1 MGFAKLLKSALFVPS
16 LLFLWSLQLTASLA
30 QDLPLAATTTISPGV
45 VTGTLTKL
53 DLTGKK
59 GEIRTDLGAPIV
71 FDITKPQ
78 LFQDLSLG
86 RRVTI
91 EMDGEGA
98 ANKVIGAFMAD
109 IFPPSPSEQAADPV
123 SH

>member
-1 MGFAKLLKSALFVPS
+1 VS
-16 LLFLWSLQLTASLA
+16 
-30 QDLPLAATTTISPGV
+30 
-45 VTGTLTKL
+45 GTLTKL
-53 DLTGKK
+53 DLTGNK
-59 GEIRTDLGAPIV
+59 GEISTDLGAPIP
-71 FDITKPQ
+71 FDIPKPQ

-91 EMDGEGA
+91 EMDGEGG

-109 IFPPSPSEQAADPV
+109 IFPPSPSEQSADPV

>member
-1 MGFAKLLKSALFVPS
+1 MGFEELLKSALFVPS
-16 LLFLWSLQLTASLA
+16 LLFLWSLQTPTLA
-30 QDLPLAATTTISPGV
+30 QDLPVAATTPNSPGV

-59 GEIRTDLGAPIV
+59 GEISTDLGTAIL

-91 EMDGEGA
+91 EMDGEGG

-109 IFPPSPSEQAADPV
+109 IFTPPSEQAED

>member
-1 MGFAKLLKSALFVPS
+1 MGFQQLLKSALFVPS
-16 LLFLWSLQLTASLA
+16 LLFLWSLQQTPTLA
-30 QDLPLAATTTISPGV
+30 QDVPLAAATTNSPGV
-45 VTGTLTKL
+45 VSGTLTKL
-53 DLTGKK
+53 DLTGNK
-59 GEIRTDLGAPIV
+59 GEISTDLGAPIL

-91 EMDGEGA
+91 EMDGEGG

-109 IFPPSPSEQAADPV
+109 IVPPSPIEQSADPV

>member
-1 MGFAKLLKSALFVPS
+1 MGFEELLKSTLVVPS
-16 LLFLWSLQLTASLA
+16 LLFLWSLQIPTLA
-30 QDLPLAATTTISPGV
+30 QDLPLSATTTTSPGV

-53 DLTGKK
+53 DLTGNK
-59 GEIRTDLGAPIV
+59 GEISTDLGTAIL

-91 EMDGEGA
+91 EMDGEGG

-109 IFPPSPSEQAADPV
+109 IVPPSPSEQAADHV

>member
-1 MGFAKLLKSALFVPS
+1 MGFVELLKSALFVPS
-16 LLFLWSLQLTASLA
+16 LLFLWSLQLTATLA
-30 QDLPLAATTTISPGV
+30 QELPLGATTPSPGV

-53 DLTGKK
+53 DLTGNK
-59 GEIRTDLGAPIV
+59 GEISTDLGTAIL

-123 SH
+123 SP